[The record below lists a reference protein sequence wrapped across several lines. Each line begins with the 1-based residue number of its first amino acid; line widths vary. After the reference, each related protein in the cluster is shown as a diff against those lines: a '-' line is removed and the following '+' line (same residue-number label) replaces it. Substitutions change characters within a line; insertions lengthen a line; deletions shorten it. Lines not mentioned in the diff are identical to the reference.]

1 MTIPNWVT
9 CITGPNLHYDAY
21 TIDRLGCWMW
31 AIGFGSVLEE
41 VKVFVAA
48 SAGQLKKNP
57 ARYPLMAMSNLL
69 LVLTLRGMCGH
80 LVNLRIR
87 M

>member
-1 MTIPNWVT
+1 MTIPKLGNWVT

-48 SAGQLKKNP
+48 SAG
-57 ARYPLMAMSNLL
+57 
-69 LVLTLRGMCGH
+69 
-80 LVNLRIR
+80 
-87 M
+87 

>member
-9 CITGPNLHYDAY
+9 SITGPNYNLHYDAY

-31 AIGFGSVLEE
+31 AIGFGSMLVE

-48 SAGQLKKNP
+48 SAG
-57 ARYPLMAMSNLL
+57 
-69 LVLTLRGMCGH
+69 
-80 LVNLRIR
+80 
-87 M
+87 